1 METHEM
7 VRGLETVL
15 KITEDRS
22 IIITITYAEG
32 IGEMRKLSRLL
43 LSGKYAIDVNP
54 KKAPPPG
61 KASTDLK
68 LPEGEKTS
76 ANGEDETKTES

>member
-22 IIITITYAEG
+22 IIIPITYAEG

-43 LSGKYAIDVNP
+43 LSGKYAINT
-54 KKAPPPG
+54 APAPLPG

-68 LPEGEKTS
+68 LPEGEKS
-76 ANGEDETKTES
+76 PPNGNGEEKTES